1 MCFDVRSLSSTPS
14 SIHTPPLPSFQS
26 RVTQQHLLKTLL
38 KTQRKLYE
46 REECI
51 VYSVRYTCTCTLS
64 WSRDRE
70 NLDLPLVSCP
80 RFDSGLFVFFPDSW
94 MHWIRNFVSFFPVF
108 LLLILGSQPPFTPS
122 CLQSSSLF
130 WCYFFSLVLV
140 PDKDILASRIF
151 SVVANIGTRRGIK
164 RFSRAWDYYFCKDSL
179 FSKACYSLY
188 LWMWHSLYVW
198 HFFYAIRVKNE
209 EKLQHLHLLFTW
221 SLGIQ
226 QK

>member
-1 MCFDVRSLSSTPS
+1 MFRCQILEFYSLFNPYSSSSFFSKSCDTTTSSKNTLEDTEKVVWKRRVHSVQCTVYMYLYFVLIKKQREPRPSFSFLSSFWFRSLR
-14 SIHTPPLPSFQS
+14 ILPW
-26 RVTQQHLLKTLL
+26 LLDALDK
-38 KTQRKLYE
+38 RF
-46 REECI
+46 CI
-51 VYSVRYTCTCTLS
+51 
-64 WSRDRE
+64 
-70 NLDLPLVSCP
+70 
-80 RFDSGLFVFFPDSW
+80 FFS
-94 MHWIRNFVSFFPVF
+94 VF

-179 FSKACYSLY
+179 FSKACHSLY